1 MNLASAISSAFAMH
15 SSTPPEI
22 HQGSDLTCSPSG
34 ELADELLEV
43 GEQAKGAEGEET
55 CSFCELIVELN

>member
-1 MNLASAISSAFAMH
+1 MSGV
-15 SSTPPEI
+15 E
-22 HQGSDLTCSPSG
+22 TCSPSG

-55 CSFCELIVELN
+55 SKPLRGTIIAEQSCSFCELIVELN

>member
-1 MNLASAISSAFAMH
+1 MSGV
-15 SSTPPEI
+15 E
-22 HQGSDLTCSPSG
+22 TCSPSG

-55 CSFCELIVELN
+55 CSFCELIVELLGDREQAKDGSCGVTCSPSGTF